1 MPRRHARIHSSS
13 PRVLLVW
20 PGAVFEPEGN
30 FGVPQM
36 LNLAQYVRK
45 HASAQVDVVDLDME
59 RRLGGFDVR
68 RCADYD
74 VVGLSCYSSFDYL
87 KVCEIARLIKQTCPG
102 VCLVTGG
109 YHPSARP
116 GDFTRPDSDFDYVA
130 VGDGEVPFG
139 RLLTDLCA
147 GRTPLGRVLSPAA
160 LDSPHEVMPYDWS
173 LLERYRPVARRFASQ
188 AEIYLSRGC
197 PYDCSFCMERAKR
210 ETSWRA
216 LSPEEAI
223 EELHRLDA
231 WLDLSTW
238 TLRVVDP
245 LFGMK
250 RAWRR
255 EFLELLARRPL
266 RARKTWLL
274 IRVDLVEREDFE
286 LMARCN
292 VAPGFGLETGDPE
305 QLQRIRKTGM
315 LSGYLDKMLQV
326 AEWAREYQVPFGA
339 NIIVGHPG
347 ETEQSLQNTANYVR
361 RLFLDRKGTVGFLSV
376 DPFRLYPG
384 SPIDEQLDD
393 WKARTGFH
401 PHRYPWWEDGDQ
413 DFLAEWV
420 DPSATLSYERRETL
434 TREWFGPIVT
444 ALRDN
449 FVYQGPASDYFR
461 RAIDSQVE
469 LFQPERYE
477 RRAKLKG
484 IWSQLLGLDSS
495 EERVAVTAAPEVVG
509 APAVSAQPQVAAVRP
524 SVASSLPPNGPRLSP
539 ASDWL
544 RLVFHVLAHVDV
556 PAFPSTLHHDAYVR
570 RARHYLGA
578 PSERA
583 LGQDVGVLRGLA
595 RDHDTYSRLQLLAWL
610 FADTEQAVQCAGRA
624 LDELSP
630 SDVANPQL
638 LPPLQQ
644 QGASAELLFCA
655 ALLEAN
661 AIQALPQ
668 LALARNELQD
678 ELEQVTLKVPH
689 LAHYSI
695 VHCDSLTVYGR
706 VLGDRIWIGTPN
718 PDLGVTAAQVARQA
732 AHEATVRE
740 FSRRHPNAP
749 EREIERRA
757 LEAFRNHDYA
767 ALQRSP
773 FEELHPR

>member
-1 MPRRHARIHSSS
+1 
-13 PRVLLVW
+13 
-20 PGAVFEPEGN
+20 
-30 FGVPQM
+30 
-36 LNLAQYVRK
+36 
-45 HASAQVDVVDLDME
+45 
-59 RRLGGFDVR
+59 
-68 RCADYD
+68 
-74 VVGLSCYSSFDYL
+74 
-87 KVCEIARLIKQTCPG
+87 
-102 VCLVTGG
+102 
-109 YHPSARP
+109 
-116 GDFTRPDSDFDYVA
+116 
-130 VGDGEVPFG
+130 
-139 RLLTDLCA
+139 
-147 GRTPLGRVLSPAA
+147 
-160 LDSPHEVMPYDWS
+160 MPYDWS
-173 LLERYRPVARRFASQ
+173 LLDRYRPFARRYASQ

-216 LSPEEAI
+216 LAPEEAV

-255 EFLELLARRPL
+255 EFLELLAKRPV

-315 LSGYLDKMLQV
+315 LSGYLEKMLQV

-347 ETEQSLQNTANYVR
+347 ETEQSLKNTADYVR
-361 RLFLDRKGTVGFLSV
+361 RLFLDPKGTVGFLSV

-420 DPSATLSYERRETL
+420 DPSATLDYDRRETL

-444 ALRDN
+444 SLRDN
-449 FVYQGPASDYFR
+449 FIYQGPAADYFR
-461 RAIDSQVE
+461 RALDSQVE
-469 LFQPERYE
+469 LFEPERYE

-484 IWSQLLGLDSS
+484 IWSQLLGLESGQ
-495 EERVAVTAAPEVVG
+495 ERVASESAPEAVVSTVVSESASDAEISLATSAEPQGSRRPDREAAPSRSL
-509 APAVSAQPQVAAVRP
+509 P
-524 SVASSLPPNGPRLSP
+524 VASSSSKAGPPLSA
-539 ASDWL
+539 ASDWF
-544 RLVFHVLAHVDV
+544 RVVFHVLAHVDV
-556 PAFPSTLHHDAYVR
+556 PAFPSTLYHDAYVR

-583 LGQDVGVLRGLA
+583 LGQDVAVLRGLA
-595 RDHDTYSRLQLLAWL
+595 TGHDDYSRLQLLAWL
-610 FADTEQAVQCAGRA
+610 FADTEQAVRCAGRA
-624 LDELSP
+624 LQELEP
-630 SDVANPQL
+630 SDVTNPHL
-638 LPPLQQ
+638 LPLLQQ
-644 QGASAELLFCA
+644 LGPSAELLFCA

-661 AIQALPQ
+661 TVQALPQ
-668 LALARNELQD
+668 LGFARD
-678 ELEQVTLKVPH
+678 ELRDEIVRLTQTVPH
-689 LAHYSI
+689 LARYAI
-695 VHCDSLTVYGR
+695 TLCDSLTVHGR
-706 VLGDRIWIGTPN
+706 VVGDRIWIGTPN
-718 PDLGVTAAQVARQA
+718 TELGVTSAQVARQA

-740 FSRRHPNAP
+740 FARRHPGAP

-757 LEAFRNHDYA
+757 LDAFRNNDYA
-767 ALQRSP
+767 ALHGSL
-773 FEELHPR
+773 FEASHPR